1 MVSRRLSVPRKFL
14 ADICSQVK
22 IRVVL
27 VVGSCM
33 NSQKRLPLSF
43 VCVCMPCCSSSSFT
57 VTGVAV
63 QKRLHLLIPLCRLR
77 GGLVAN
83 H

>member
-1 MVSRRLSVPRKFL
+1 MVSRRLSIPHKFL

-33 NSQKRLPLSF
+33 NSQKRCRGRGRGRGS
-43 VCVCMPCCSSSSFT
+43 
-57 VTGVAV
+57 VA
-63 QKRLHLLIPLCRLR
+63 RYGR
-77 GGLVAN
+77 A
-83 H
+83 